1 MAGNRA
7 ASARSGAPLGS
18 QRDQLVV
25 LAALAVLAVS
35 AVVVLAGLYL
45 TVYRP
50 PREHVLTAGD
60 ARYNADQVY
69 RRALYLM
76 LYQQSIAPK
85 SQSEVVSKT
94 LETIEREETLRARGK
109 QFVAEV
115 TAEDVT
121 TELQHLL
128 APPTA
133 PPPPAPTVSGGG
145 AAATVTVGTPESGTP
160 TATPT
165 VDRDAYAKALQQ
177 RLERSNLTKADLES
191 IIAAGLYE
199 DRLMQKFKSEAPKT
213 APQVLLV
220 TARIQ
225 DQPTAERVRS
235 IALRPGVDFGPV
247 AAQNSVSDTRGA
259 RAGTANWVIVDQLEP
274 AVRDV
279 VKNLKAGDVS
289 AVTQN
294 GTYYEVH
301 KVLEVSA
308 SRDLSDELKDRMA
321 VQKVLEWLTTEGK
334 NVKIERDLTTAKE
347 QWITDHVMS
356 AYAKASATP
365 RAR

>member
-7 ASARSGAPLGS
+7 ASPRTGAPLGS

-25 LAALAVLAVS
+25 LGSLVALAIAAVIVLV
-35 AVVVLAGLYL
+35 GLYL

-60 ARYNADQVY
+60 TRYNAGEVY
-69 RRALYLM
+69 RRALYAM
-76 LYQQSIAPK
+76 LYQQSVAPK
-85 SQSEVVSKT
+85 GQTEIVTKT
-94 LETIEREETLRARGK
+94 LELIEREATLRVRGK

-121 TELQHLL
+121 KELQQLL
-128 APPTA
+128 APPT
-133 PPPPAPTVSGGG
+133 PPAPSVSGGT
-145 AAATVTVGTPESGTP
+145 AATVTVSTPTADGGTP

-165 VDRDAYAKALQQ
+165 VNLDAYAKALQQ
-177 RLERSNLTKADLES
+177 RLERSKLTKAELEA

-199 DRLMQKFKSEAPKT
+199 DRLTAKFKAELPKT

-225 DQPTAERVRS
+225 DQATAERVRS

-247 AAQNSVSDTRGA
+247 AAQNSVSDARGA
-259 RAGTANWVIVDQLEP
+259 RAGTTNWVIVDQLEP

-308 SRDLSDELKDRMA
+308 SRDLSDELKDQMA
-321 VQKVLEWLTTEGK
+321 IQQVLQWLTAEGK
-334 NVKIERDLTTAKE
+334 NLTIERDLTTQKE

-356 AYAKASATP
+356 AYTKASATP

>member
-7 ASARSGAPLGS
+7 ASPRAGAPLGS

-25 LAALAVLAVS
+25 LGSLVALAVAAVI
-35 AVVVLAGLYL
+35 VLVGLYL

-60 ARYNADQVY
+60 TRLNADQVY

-85 SQSEVVSKT
+85 SQSEIVSKT
-94 LETIEREETLRARGK
+94 LETMEREETLRVRGK

-121 TELQHLL
+121 KELQQLL
-128 APPTA
+128 APPT
-133 PPPPAPTVSGGG
+133 PPATSVSVGG

-177 RLERSNLTKADLES
+177 RLERSKLTKAELES
-191 IIAAGLYE
+191 VIAAGLYE
-199 DRLMQKFKSEAPKT
+199 DRLTQKFKGELPTT

-247 AAQNSVSDTRGA
+247 AAQNSVSDARGA
-259 RAGTANWVIVDQLEP
+259 RAGTTNWVIVDQLEP

-308 SRDLSDELKDRMA
+308 SREISDELKDQMA
-321 VQKVLEWLTTEGK
+321 VQKVLEWLTAEGK
-334 NVKIERDLTTAKE
+334 NLTIERDLTTAKE
-347 QWITDHVMS
+347 QWITEHVVS